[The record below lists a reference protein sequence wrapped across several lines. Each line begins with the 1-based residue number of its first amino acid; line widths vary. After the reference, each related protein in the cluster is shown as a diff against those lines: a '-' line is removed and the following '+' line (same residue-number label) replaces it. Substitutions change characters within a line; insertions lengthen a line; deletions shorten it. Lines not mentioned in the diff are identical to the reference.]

1 MHDSWLLQG
10 AGKTSLLKA
19 ILSQGR
25 LTATT
30 NIENLMT
37 DGDVQEGIVGGLCY
51 SDSTGVNLQVLFI

>member
-1 MHDSWLLQG
+1 MHNSWLVQG

-25 LTATT
+25 LTAT
-30 NIENLMT
+30 NIEHLTT

-51 SDSTGVNLQVLFI
+51 TDSTGVNLQVLFI